1 MSPTNWRASWR
12 NAYPAV
18 QKLLWMS
25 GTFADVLVI
34 KPWHTNGVAKSS
46 QCELESYAMA
56 YHQQASSIYMVVQIA
71 EVIMIPEIL
80 SLRQI
85 GRFSVVS
92 GVNTGSLLIGMNEA
106 ASCVPEYATP

>member
-1 MSPTNWRASWR
+1 
-12 NAYPAV
+12 
-18 QKLLWMS
+18 MS
-25 GTFADVLVI
+25 GTFADVLVM

-56 YHQQASSIYMVVQIA
+56 YHQQASSMYMVVQIA

-92 GVNTGSLLIGMNEA
+92 GVKHWEPAYRHERSGVLRTRVRHTLRLWTLLNFVCFFL
-106 ASCVPEYATP
+106 SKS

>member
-1 MSPTNWRASWR
+1 
-12 NAYPAV
+12 
-18 QKLLWMS
+18 MS

-56 YHQQASSIYMVVQIA
+56 YHQQTSSIYMVVQIA

-106 ASCVPEYATP
+106 ASCVRHTLRLWTLLNFVCFFLSKS

>member
-1 MSPTNWRASWR
+1 
-12 NAYPAV
+12 
-18 QKLLWMS
+18 MS
-25 GTFADVLVI
+25 GTFADVLVM
-34 KPWHTNGVAKSS
+34 KPWHTNGVAKGS

-106 ASCVPEYATP
+106 ASCVRHTLRLWTLLNFVCFFLSKS

>member
-1 MSPTNWRASWR
+1 
-12 NAYPAV
+12 
-18 QKLLWMS
+18 MS

-106 ASCVPEYATP
+106 ASCVRHTLRLWTLLNFVCFFLSKS